1 MSAVPVPRLSPEQDL
16 ELERAYAVMDK
27 EEIITRL
34 REHQAELRRGGIER
48 LFLFG
53 SYVRGTAVR
62 DASDVDLIADFDGT
76 KRLTLF
82 DKAGLEVELGEL
94 LNSRVDLCDRAM
106 LKEPVRLNAER
117 EGVLVF

>member
-1 MSAVPVPRLSPEQDL
+1 MN
-16 ELERAYAVMDK
+16 K
-27 EEIITRL
+27 EKIIAKL
-34 REHQAELRRGGIER
+34 REHQSQLKSGGIER

-53 SYVRGTAVR
+53 SHARGTAVQN
-62 DASDVDLIADFDGT
+62 ASDVDLIADFDGA

-94 LNSRVDLCDRAM
+94 LNSRVDLCDRVM

-117 EGVLVF
+117 EAVLVF